1 MELVPVVLV
10 GVFSSTVNVSTWP
23 NCTIKGLG
31 ERKSQENI
39 YNVTPFV
46 ESLEH

>member
-1 MELVPVVLV
+1 MELVLVVIV
-10 GVFSSTVNVSTWP
+10 GVFSSTVNVSTWL

-46 ESLEH
+46 